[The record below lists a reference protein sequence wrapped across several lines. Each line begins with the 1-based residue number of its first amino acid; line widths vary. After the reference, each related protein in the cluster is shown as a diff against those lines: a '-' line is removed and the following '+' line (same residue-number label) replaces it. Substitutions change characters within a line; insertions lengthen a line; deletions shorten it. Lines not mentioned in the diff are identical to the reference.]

1 MVNLSVLLTVK
12 DEADI
17 PQIVALLREQS
28 HLTRLEPGC
37 VRFEVYH
44 SQEDPK
50 VFILNEKWE
59 SQSALDI
66 HRKARACSEIYFP
79 KVVPLVERIPHPCDL
94 IE

>member
-1 MVNLSVLLTVK
+1 MIHLTVILTAK
-12 DEADI
+12 NEADVPKI
-17 PQIVALLREQS
+17 AELLQEQS
-28 HLTRLEPGC
+28 RLTKQEPGC

-50 VFILNEKWE
+50 LFILNERWE

-79 KVVPLVERIPHPCDL
+79 QVVPLVDRVPHPCDL
-94 IE
+94 IQ

>member
-1 MVNLSVLLTVK
+1 MINLTVILTAK
-12 DEADI
+12 DEADVPKI
-17 PQIVALLREQS
+17 TELLREQS
-28 HLTRLEPGC
+28 RLTRQEPGC
-37 VRFEVYH
+37 VRFEVNH

-50 VFILNEKWE
+50 LFVLNERWE

-79 KVVPLVERIPHPCDL
+79 QVVPLVDRVPHPCDL